1 MKLSNAV
8 STLRVFLILFVA
20 TFCSGLANAQSATPQ
35 EDSTNSDATAPP
47 QLLDALDKLVEQNH
61 QLEKQNRE
69 LMDQIDSLRQ
79 VLAKQAGATDATQKE
94 AVATTGSTTA
104 SDSQQSQESRTAS
117 QTFSSEEEPYK
128 WGGYTPN
135 LGYKVANTDRG
146 DISISIYSYARYLN
160 QLG

>member
-47 QLLDALDKLVEQNH
+47 QLLHALDKLVEQNR

-79 VLAKQAGATDATQKE
+79 VLANQAAPPPEKQRKKKE
-94 AVATTGSTTA
+94 EKAPVVSEPGV
-104 SDSQQSQESRTAS
+104 SDEVTES
-117 QTFSSEEEPYK
+117 
-128 WGGYTPN
+128 
-135 LGYKVANTDRG
+135 
-146 DISISIYSYARYLN
+146 
-160 QLG
+160 